1 MIILT
6 DFITGARYTV
16 KPTLDGKWSIFRR
29 AVDRKKWARVRTT
42 PIRTY
47 PEDAALDLIEF
58 QKKNNMRRWR
68 AADDPDA
75 DSCEMFDGLP
85 SPYEL
90 MPKEAWEK

>member
-6 DFITGARYTV
+6 DFLTGARYTV
-16 KPTLDGKWSIFRR
+16 KPTLDQKWSIFRR
-29 AVDRKKWARVRTT
+29 PGNMQKWSRVRTAQ
-42 PIRTY
+42 IHLY
-47 PEDAALDLIEF
+47 PEDAALELIEF

-68 AADDPDA
+68 VVDDPDA

>member
-6 DFITGARYTV
+6 DFLTGARYTV

-29 AVDRKKWARVRTT
+29 AVDGRKWSRVKNK
-42 PIRTY
+42 PIREY
-47 PEDAALDLIEF
+47 PEDATLDLIEF

-68 AADDPDA
+68 VADDPDA
-75 DSCEMFDGLP
+75 IRLDLFDGFP

>member
-1 MIILT
+1 MIILKDYVT
-6 DFITGARYTV
+6 EARYTV

-29 AVDRKKWARVRTT
+29 AVDGKKWSRVRTV
-42 PIRTY
+42 PIRAY
-47 PEDAALDLIEF
+47 PEDTALDLIEF

-68 AADDPDA
+68 VVEDPDA
-75 DSCEMFDGLP
+75 IRLDLFDGLP